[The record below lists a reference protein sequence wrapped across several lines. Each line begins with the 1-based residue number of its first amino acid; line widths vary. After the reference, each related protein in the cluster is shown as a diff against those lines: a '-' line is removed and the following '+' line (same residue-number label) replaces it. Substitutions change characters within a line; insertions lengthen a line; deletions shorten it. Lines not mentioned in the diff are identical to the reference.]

1 MVTIPRLVVA
11 AAASSAGKTTIAT
24 GLMGALRAAGH
35 DVAGF
40 KVGPDFIDPGYHALA
55 TGRPGRNLDAVLTS
69 EELVPRLFLHGAGRS
84 AALSSRAT
92 AEPERSLRSAALSS
106 RATAEPERSLRSAAL
121 SLRRAARHEG
131 PPTLPELQESPADIA
146 IVEGVMGLF
155 DGQLGRDGFGSTAHI
170 ARLVDAPVLL
180 VVDAAGSSRTAAAA
194 ALGLRAFDLPSSS
207 PGARPGVF
215 PLIAGVIVNRVA
227 SSRHAAE
234 LAAVFERAG
243 LPVLGMVPRNA
254 GIAAPSRHLGL
265 VPAAER
271 DESAATV
278 AALAAH
284 VAEHVDLDAVRQL
297 AAAAPGLDTEPWDPT
312 AAVTPVTGRPVVGVM
327 AGRAFTFRYAETEE
341 LLRAAGCTVVEIDPL
356 RETELPAGIAGLY
369 IGGGFPE
376 VHAIELS
383 RNAGLRRAIAD
394 AVRSGLPTVAE
405 CAGQLYLGEHLDG
418 HPMVGV
424 LPASARMT
432 PRLTLGYRSAVAPSD
447 TLLARAGEAVT
458 GHEFHRTQ
466 TVPRAGGRPAWR
478 WAEAEEGFSLDPA
491 DTGAPTLHSSYLHLH
506 WAGQPGCAQRFAE
519 AAAGFAW
526 RGALRDADHSSLAV
540 GSSGSGKVTVAEER
554 PRDEA
559 TRATVPE
566 ERPRDDAARAT
577 VPEERPRDDAA
588 SRRADPQADGIDLH
602 HHGDHDVAPGLVD
615 LAVNVMLP
623 GPPSWLAEVIG
634 RTIPGLGAYPD
645 AREARQAIAAAHG
658 VPPEMVLPTA
668 GGAEAFALIARTLGA
683 SHPLVVHPQF
693 TEPEATLRAAG
704 HAVQRWL
711 LPVTADSAPPP
722 LADLPS
728 WADALFVG
736 NPTNPTG
743 WLHRHDHLLA
753 AGEGRLLVVD
763 EAFMD
768 ATDEAESLIGPQMPN
783 RLVLRSLSKT
793 WGLAGLRV
801 GYVVGDPALIARL
814 ENAQPAW
821 PLSAP
826 AIAAIVATNTPTAL
840 AEARERYASLPA
852 HRAHLATALAAAGF
866 TSIPSAAPFVLI
878 DTSPCGPASVRVP
891 LAAAGFAVRRGES
904 FPGLT
909 PAWIRVRVP
918 EPAVADRFVAALAT
932 LRLQGPA
939 RG

>member
-35 DVAGF
+35 EVAGF

-84 AALSSRAT
+84 PALSSRRRP
-92 AEPERSLRSAALSS
+92 EQERSLRSPALSS
-106 RATAEPERSLRSAAL
+106 GATAEPERSLRSAAL

-207 PGARPGVF
+207 PGARPAVF
-215 PLIAGVIVNRVA
+215 PLIAGVVVNRVA

-297 AAAAPGLDTEPWDPT
+297 AASAPGLDTEPWDPA
-312 AAVTPVTGRPVVGVM
+312 AAVTRVTGRPVVGLM

-356 RETELPAGIAGLY
+356 RDAELPAGIAGLY

-447 TLLARAGEAVT
+447 TLPARAGEAVT

-491 DTGAPTLHSSYLHLH
+491 GTGAPTLHSSYLHLH

-540 GSSGSGKVTVAEER
+540 GSSGSGKVTVPEER
-554 PRDEA
+554 PRDE
-559 TRATVPE
+559 
-566 ERPRDDAARAT
+566 AARAT
-577 VPEERPRDDAA
+577 VPEERPRDEAA

-658 VPPEMVLPTA
+658 VRPEMVLPTA

-840 AEARERYASLPA
+840 AEARERYASLPV

-866 TSIPSAAPFVLI
+866 ASIPSAAPFVLI